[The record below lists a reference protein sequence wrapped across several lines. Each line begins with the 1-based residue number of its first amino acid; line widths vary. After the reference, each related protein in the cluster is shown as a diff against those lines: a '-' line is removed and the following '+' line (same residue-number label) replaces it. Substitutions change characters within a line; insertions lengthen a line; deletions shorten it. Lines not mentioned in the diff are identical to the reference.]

1 MSTPLVPALERV
13 IAGVR
18 RELPS
23 YLDEVSLR
31 TLAATVVSIEDAGV
45 EGVIIETGTALGGS
59 AITMAAAKSTARP
72 MRVYD
77 VFGMIPAPSEKDGP
91 TSTAAMPRSPTGSP
105 RASRARRTTAIGR
118 TSEPR

>member
-18 RELPS
+18 RERLS
-23 YLDEVSLR
+23 YLDAVSLR
-31 TLAATVVSIEDAGV
+31 TLAATVESIEAAGV
-45 EGVIIETGTALGGS
+45 DGVIIESGTALGGS

-77 VFGMIPAPSEKDGP
+77 VFGMIPPPSEKDGP
-91 TSTAAMPRSPTGSP
+91 DVHRRYATIVDGQSKGI
-105 RASRARRTTAIGR
+105 RARRTTATGT
-118 TSEPR
+118 TS